1 VLRGKGFMLGLDAH
15 LPFVGYDAE
24 FLPEDRLVLYTDGL
38 VEVERE
44 DRSML
49 EEAGLRRIC
58 AELPVGAEEAADAV
72 IAQARSYNHPAH
84 FVDDVTLV
92 ILDRDA

>member
-1 VLRGKGFMLGLDAH
+1 MLGLDEQ
-15 LPFVGYDAE
+15 LPFVEHDAE
-24 FLPEDRLVLYTDGL
+24 FSSEDRLVLYTDGL

-58 AELPVGAEEAADAV
+58 AELPAGAEEAADAV
-72 IAQARSYNHPAH
+72 ITQARAYNHPAP
-84 FVDDVTLV
+84 FMDDVTLV
-92 ILDRDA
+92 ILDRLA

>member
-1 VLRGKGFMLGLDAH
+1 
-15 LPFVGYDAE
+15 
-24 FLPEDRLVLYTDGL
+24 VLYTDGL

-58 AELPVGAEEAADAV
+58 AELPAGAEESADVV
-72 IAQARSYNHPAH
+72 IAQTRAYNSPAP

-92 ILDRDA
+92 ILDRME